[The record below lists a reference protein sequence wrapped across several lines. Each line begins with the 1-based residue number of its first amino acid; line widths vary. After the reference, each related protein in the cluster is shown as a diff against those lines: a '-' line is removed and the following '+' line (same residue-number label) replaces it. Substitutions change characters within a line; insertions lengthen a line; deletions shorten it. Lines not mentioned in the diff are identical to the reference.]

1 MRSASGLSEE
11 LPYSPEECDRP
22 YDNAGKALKI
32 LWRWK
37 TKNRVRAHSITCRK
51 TLAMLQNASEL
62 TGNATTHLRQSKLL
76 ISFALAQPS
85 IAKFAVRRL
94 YAVEECNDSLMAGR
108 TAISMNIATGS
119 PHPPQ
124 RDAFSVSQRPRARLP
139 KVRPPVCFKWKRRH
153 TE

>member
-1 MRSASGLSEE
+1 MQSASGLSEE

-76 ISFALAQPS
+76 ISFVLAQLS

-94 YAVEECNDSLMAGR
+94 YAAEECNDSLMASG

-119 PHPPQ
+119 RILH
-124 RDAFSVSQRPRARLP
+124 
-139 KVRPPVCFKWKRRH
+139 KVMPLASANGPVLACLSSASSLL
-153 TE
+153 